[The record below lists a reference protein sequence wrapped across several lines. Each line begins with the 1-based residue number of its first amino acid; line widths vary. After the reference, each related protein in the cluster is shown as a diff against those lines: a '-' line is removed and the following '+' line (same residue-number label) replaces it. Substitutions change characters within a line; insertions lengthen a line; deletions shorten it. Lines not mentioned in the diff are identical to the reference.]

1 MSAALSMKA
10 PNKKLLSRQARLLG
24 VLATTVW
31 LIGAVLE
38 LIGSGG
44 DLLMAAVIAASLLTV
59 LFATLLLVLRSQRPT
74 QRATLVTTLAVL
86 AVGAN
91 IPFIAQSSVPW
102 FPIVAV
108 TCAVA
113 TAAATASI
121 DKKVPK
127 EVGHG

>member
-1 MSAALSMKA
+1 MSAALSA
-10 PNKKLLSRQARLLG
+10 TSPNKKLLSRQARLLG
-24 VLATTVW
+24 LFATAVW

-38 LIGSGG
+38 LIGPGS

-59 LFATLLLVLRSQRPT
+59 LFAALLLVLHPQRPT

-86 AVGAN
+86 VVGAN

-102 FPIVAV
+102 FPIVAA

-113 TAAATASI
+113 TAVATARV
-121 DKKVPK
+121 DKNVPK
-127 EVGHG
+127 EVGHD